1 MGSALHPALPQQEV
15 SLQKG
20 TLKCHVVELPDTNID
35 GFYCTVTMVKDT
47 KTLESQETAHVEDVT

>member
-20 TLKCHVVELPDTNID
+20 TLKCHVVELPDTNIG
-35 GFYCTVTMVKDT
+35 GFYCTVMMVKDT
-47 KTLESQETAHVEDVT
+47 KTLES